1 MDYDFIKRHRGKF
14 NEKMDKPYLDKKDV
28 LASYDAA
35 LVETVLETS
44 EERSK
49 VYDKQMDLLFAA
61 LNKEPKGGVQ

>member
-1 MDYDFIKRHRGKF
+1 MDYDFIKRHREKF
-14 NEKMDKPYLDKKDV
+14 IAKMDKNYLDKKDV

-35 LVETVLETS
+35 LVETVLEAS

-49 VYDKQMDLLFAA
+49 VYDKQMDMIFMA